1 MKNER
6 DEIYKAFSSIS
17 PVDEKRKR
25 EILDHVLNERREK
38 TMKFNYIRI
47 AVPALVAL
55 LICINIAIVKNSP
68 DIMPSASYSES
79 ESQSDIEINRADES
93 TQTSEE
99 TTDTKDTKE
108 TKNTEITK
116 DTKESTEKATETKAT
131 TVTQQTTKTSA
142 VTTATTKNNTQ
153 QNVSTKQTKKDIP
166 ETTSETEPDL
176 SEQLDTATQPNETQ
190 QQETGSWLPP
200 IQADAKD
207 VFEKAYDIYYQIGVG
222 NQLLSTEPTEID
234 GQVWFEVTDDRFHSL
249 QEFKDYLARY
259 FSSEW
264 LASWEIYSQYMDY
277 NGKLYSTGG
286 GKSDNV
292 AYRGHTFQIISES
305 DTKIEFNATI
315 YCSDDMD
322 NVKPY
327 FYTTPSN
334 PENYYT
340 FDRYF
345 RMIKENGVWVVDWM
359 QPLF

>member
-17 PVDEKRKR
+17 PVDEERKR
-25 EILDHVLNERREK
+25 EILNHVLNERREK

-68 DIMPSASYSES
+68 DIVPSASYSES
-79 ESQSDIEINRADES
+79 ESQSDTETNKADES
-93 TQTSEE
+93 ILTSEE
-99 TTDTKDTKE
+99 TKTTKE
-108 TKNTEITK
+108 TT
-116 DTKESTEKATETKAT
+116 ATATATKAT
-131 TVTQQTTKTSA
+131 TVTQQTTTKQSTVTNS
-142 VTTATTKNNTQ
+142 TTATKKNIQ
-153 QNVSTKQTKKDIP
+153 QNVNTHQTTEENIP
-166 ETTSETEPDL
+166 ETTPETEPDF
-176 SEQLDTATQPNETQ
+176 SEQIDTETPQ
-190 QQETGSWLPP
+190 QTEPEQDTGSWLPP
-200 IQADAKD
+200 ISSEARN

-222 NQLLSTEPTEID
+222 NQLLSSEPTEIN
-234 GQVWFEVTDDRFHSL
+234 GQIWYEVTDSRFRNMND
-249 QEFKDYLARY
+249 FKTYLSGL

-264 LASWEIYSQYMDY
+264 LDTWGIWDEYMDY

-305 DTKIEFNATI
+305 DSKIEFNATI
-315 YCSDDMD
+315 YCND
-322 NVKPY
+322 NMEDSKPY

-334 PENYYT
+334 PQDYYT

-345 RMIKENGVWVVDWM
+345 RMVKENGVWVVDWM

>member
-17 PVDEKRKR
+17 PVDEERKR
-25 EILDHVLNERREK
+25 EILNHVLNGRREK

-68 DIMPSASYSES
+68 DIVPSASYSES
-79 ESQSDIEINRADES
+79 ESQSDTETNKADES
-93 TQTSEE
+93 ILTSEE
-99 TTDTKDTKE
+99 TKPTKE
-108 TKNTEITK
+108 TT
-116 DTKESTEKATETKAT
+116 ATATATKAT
-131 TVTQQTTKTSA
+131 TVTQQTTTKQST
-142 VTTATTKNNTQ
+142 VTNGTTATKKNIQ
-153 QNVSTKQTKKDIP
+153 QNVNTHQTTEENIP
-166 ETTSETEPDL
+166 GTTQETEPDFT
-176 SEQLDTATQPNETQ
+176 EQIDTETPQ
-190 QQETGSWLPP
+190 QTEPEQDTGSWLPP
-200 IQADAKD
+200 ISSEARN

-222 NQLLSTEPTEID
+222 NQLLSSEPTEID
-234 GQVWFEVTDDRFHSL
+234 GQIWYEVTDSRFRNMND
-249 QEFKDYLARY
+249 FKTYLSGL

-264 LASWEIYSQYMDY
+264 LDTWGIWDEYMDY

-286 GKSDNV
+286 GKSDNM

-305 DTKIEFNATI
+305 DSKIEFNATI
-315 YCSDDMD
+315 YCND
-322 NVKPY
+322 NMEDSKPY

-334 PENYYT
+334 PQDYYT

-345 RMIKENGVWVVDWM
+345 RMVKENGVWVVDWM

>member
-17 PVDEKRKR
+17 PVDEERKR
-25 EILDHVLNERREK
+25 EILNHVLNGRREK

-68 DIMPSASYSES
+68 DIVPSASYSES
-79 ESQSDIEINRADES
+79 ESQSDTEINETGEITA
-93 TQTSEE
+93 TSEKAISK
-99 TTDTKDTKE
+99 DTEKTKE
-108 TKNTEITK
+108 TKETTA
-116 DTKESTEKATETKAT
+116 TATETKAT
-131 TVTQQTTKTSA
+131 TVTQQTTTKQST
-142 VTTATTKNNTQ
+142 VTNGTTATKKNIQQNVNTQ
-153 QNVSTKQTKKDIP
+153 QTTEENIP
-166 ETTSETEPDL
+166 ETTQETEPDFT
-176 SEQLDTATQPNETQ
+176 EQIDTETPQ
-190 QQETGSWLPP
+190 QTEPEQDTGSWLPP
-200 IQADAKD
+200 ISSEARN

-222 NQLLSTEPTEID
+222 NQLLSSEPTEID
-234 GQVWFEVTDDRFHSL
+234 GQIWYEVTDSRFRNMND
-249 QEFKDYLARY
+249 FKTYLSGL

-264 LASWEIYSQYMDY
+264 LDTWGIWDEYMDY

-286 GKSDNV
+286 GKSNNM

-305 DTKIEFNATI
+305 DSKIEFNATI
-315 YCSDDMD
+315 YCND
-322 NVKPY
+322 NMEDSKPY

-334 PENYYT
+334 PQDYYT

-345 RMIKENGVWVVDWM
+345 RMVKENGVWVVDWM

>member
-17 PVDEKRKR
+17 PVDEERKR
-25 EILDHVLNERREK
+25 EILNHVLNGRREK

-68 DIMPSASYSES
+68 DIVPSASYSES
-79 ESQSDIEINRADES
+79 ESQSDTETNKADES
-93 TQTSEE
+93 ILTSEE
-99 TTDTKDTKE
+99 TKPTKE
-108 TKNTEITK
+108 TT
-116 DTKESTEKATETKAT
+116 ATATATKAT
-131 TVTQQTTKTSA
+131 TVTQQTTTKQST
-142 VTTATTKNNTQ
+142 VTNGTTATKKNIQ
-153 QNVSTKQTKKDIP
+153 QNVNTHQTTEENIP
-166 ETTSETEPDL
+166 GTTQETEPDFT
-176 SEQLDTATQPNETQ
+176 EQIDTETPQ
-190 QQETGSWLPP
+190 QTEPEQDTGSWLPP
-200 IQADAKD
+200 ISSEARN

-222 NQLLSTEPTEID
+222 NQLLSSEPTEIN
-234 GQVWFEVTDDRFHSL
+234 GQIWYEVTDSRFSNMND
-249 QEFKDYLARY
+249 FKTYLSGL

-264 LASWEIYSQYMDY
+264 LDTWGIWDEYMDY

-286 GKSDNV
+286 GKSNNM

-305 DTKIEFNATI
+305 DSKIEFNATI
-315 YCSDDMD
+315 YCND
-322 NVKPY
+322 NMEDSKPY

-334 PENYYT
+334 PQDYYT

-345 RMIKENGVWVVDWM
+345 RMVKENGVWVVDWM

>member
-17 PVDEKRKR
+17 PVDEERKR
-25 EILDHVLNERREK
+25 EILNHVLNGRREK

-68 DIMPSASYSES
+68 DIVPSASYSES
-79 ESQSDIEINRADES
+79 ESQFDTETNKADES
-93 TQTSEE
+93 ILTSEE
-99 TTDTKDTKE
+99 TKATKE
-108 TKNTEITK
+108 TT
-116 DTKESTEKATETKAT
+116 ATATATKAT
-131 TVTQQTTKTSA
+131 TVTQQTTTKQST
-142 VTTATTKNNTQ
+142 VTNGTTATKKNIQQNVNTQ
-153 QNVSTKQTKKDIP
+153 QTTEENIP
-166 ETTSETEPDL
+166 ETTQETDPAFTEQIDTETPQQTEP
-176 SEQLDTATQPNETQ
+176 EQD
-190 QQETGSWLPP
+190 TGSWLPP
-200 IQADAKD
+200 ISSEARN

-222 NQLLSTEPTEID
+222 NQLLSSEPTEID
-234 GQVWFEVTDDRFHSL
+234 GQIWYEVTDSRFRNMND
-249 QEFKDYLARY
+249 FKTYLSGL

-264 LASWEIYSQYMDY
+264 LDTWGIWDEYMDY

-286 GKSDNV
+286 GKSDNM

-305 DTKIEFNATI
+305 DSKIEFNATI
-315 YCSDDMD
+315 YCND
-322 NVKPY
+322 NMEDSKPY

-334 PENYYT
+334 PQDYYT

-345 RMIKENGVWVVDWM
+345 RMVKENGVWVVDWM